1 MTKTAKLT
9 DNAAKELERKK
20 PEGMSDKAYISELI
34 LNQTPFVTESDVE
47 SLIETKIMEM
57 NRR

>member
-1 MTKTAKLT
+1 MTKTVKLT

>member
-1 MTKTAKLT
+1 MVKTVKLT
-9 DNAAKELERKK
+9 DKAADELEIKK
-20 PEGMSDKAYISELI
+20 PEGMSDKAYISELV

-47 SLIETKIMEM
+47 SLVETKIMEM